1 MRGPAHSRRMEASP
15 EAVEQLLV
23 EIERYLALVDA
34 LRLADLEPTWV
45 PERVSGV

>member
-1 MRGPAHSRRMEASP
+1 MDTSP
-15 EAVEQLLV
+15 EAVEELLV

-34 LRLADLEPTWV
+34 LRLVDLEPTWS

>member
-1 MRGPAHSRRMEASP
+1 MEPSP
-15 EAVEQLLV
+15 ETIEELLV

-34 LRLADLEPTWV
+34 LRLADLEPSWA